1 MAEMENKK
9 NVIDADEAA
18 TTENKKPGTDKGEPE
33 QKQTKQTSRGKKS
46 QKKATEN
53 LEIEKPDKKTEKKIG
68 FSVRVDVANAA
79 TWRAFTHA
87 TDKSLEELLTAAVS
101 EYLKKHPLSG
111 DEKIIFDLKKKK
123 YENEQKK

>member
-18 TTENKKPGTDKGEPE
+18 TTENKKPGTDKSEPE
-33 QKQTKQTSRGKKS
+33 QKQVKQTSRGKKS
-46 QKKATEN
+46 QKKVTEN
-53 LEIEKPDKKTEKKIG
+53 LEIEKPDKKTEKIG

-79 TWRAFTHA
+79 TWKAYTNA
-87 TDKSLEELLTAAVS
+87 TDQSLEELLTTAVN
-101 EYLKKHPLSG
+101 EYLKRHPLSG

-123 YENEQKK
+123 YENGQKK